1 MAQNNNHGGKRP
13 GAGRKKGYKKPESEK
28 VKTIVFAR
36 RVTDEEYKFL
46 ENSLKEFR
54 LQKFAMRKQDEI

>member
-36 RVTDEEYKFL
+36 RVTDEEYQFL

-54 LQKFAMRKQDEI
+54 LQ

>member
-13 GAGRKKGYKKPESEK
+13 WAGRKKGYKKPESEK
-28 VKTIVFAR
+28 VKTIVCAR
-36 RVTDEEYKFL
+36 RVTDEEYQFL

>member
-28 VKTIVFAR
+28 VKTIMFAR
-36 RVTDEEYKFL
+36 RVTPEQAQKLDDL
-46 ENSLKEFR
+46 LKK
-54 LQKFAMRKQDEI
+54 LKNDTKNAKD